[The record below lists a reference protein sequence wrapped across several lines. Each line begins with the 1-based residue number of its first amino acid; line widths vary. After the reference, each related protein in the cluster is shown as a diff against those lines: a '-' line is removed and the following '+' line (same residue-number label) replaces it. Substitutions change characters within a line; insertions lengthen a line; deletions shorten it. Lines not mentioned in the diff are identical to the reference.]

1 MPFQDHIQAAPE
13 ASPGD
18 RLRASPAWALLVLVV
33 GLLFTAEL
41 ARREWRAAQ
50 HRAEVMQQTLA
61 DAAQARAQ
69 APLEAAAQALRA
81 MQTVFLSN
89 DHMDQ
94 ALFAQYQANLRTRE
108 RVPGLVAVVFARRDP
123 AAGARGHVGYRYE
136 FAAPLRGNEMLV
148 GLDIATQPRNLVALH
163 RARDADAPSISA
175 PFPLLQFSGGADAA
189 RGVTV
194 RLPVYSR
201 GPSPLTL
208 EQRRAR
214 EIGAL
219 AISLRLE
226 PMLRQELQGQILD
239 HLHVH
244 IRDLGAEPGQDEMFA
259 TAPVPAAGGAL
270 QVRRVDFG
278 GRRWEL
284 TT

>member
-50 HRAEVMQQTLA
+50 HRAEVMQQALA

-69 APLEAAAQALRA
+69 APLDAAAQALRA

-108 RVPGLVAVVFARRDP
+108 RVPGLVATVFARRDP
-123 AAGARGHVGYRYE
+123 AAGSDGHVGYRYE
-136 FAAPLRGNEMLV
+136 FAWPLRGNEALLGM
-148 GLDIATQPRNLVALH
+148 DIATQPQNLAALH

-175 PFPLLQFSGGADAA
+175 PFPLLQFPGDDAAAA

-194 RLPVYSR
+194 RLPVYSQ
-201 GPSPLTL
+201 GPTP
-208 EQRRAR
+208 AYA
-214 EIGAL
+214 G
-219 AISLRLE
+219 
-226 PMLRQELQGQILD
+226 
-239 HLHVH
+239 
-244 IRDLGAEPGQDEMFA
+244 
-259 TAPVPAAGGAL
+259 TAPGA
-270 QVRRVDFG
+270 
-278 GRRWEL
+278 
-284 TT
+284 